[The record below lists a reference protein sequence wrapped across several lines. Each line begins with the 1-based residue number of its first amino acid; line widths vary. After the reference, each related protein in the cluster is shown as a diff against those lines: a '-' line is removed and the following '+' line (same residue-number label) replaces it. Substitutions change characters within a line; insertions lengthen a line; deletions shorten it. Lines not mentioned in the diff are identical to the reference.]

1 MFAYV
6 GGSAALTL
14 MVPYTTISVT
24 APFPTAYA
32 DCGLNWA
39 KYIVTI
45 GALAA
50 MLACLLAILFVV
62 PRYLLA
68 MSRDG
73 LLWKF
78 LGKVHPSTQVVGNFV
93 GVNHQ
98 IILQFI

>member
-1 MFAYV
+1 MVAYV
-6 GGSAALTL
+6 GGSASLTL
-14 MVPYTTISVT
+14 MVPWNTISTT

-32 DCGLNWA
+32 DRGMYWA
-39 KYIVTI
+39 KYIITV

-73 LLWKF
+73 LLWEF
-78 LGKVHPSTQVVGNFV
+78 LGRVNPNTQVCRT
-93 GVNHQ
+93 HE
-98 IILQFI
+98 